1 MTLAD
6 KSYSDQR
13 FGASRAGQPEMLYE
27 RVSVVFPDFSTVA
40 ASGLRARFIDGAPI
54 EMVPLRGLW
63 AKRVADIVFALLGLV
78 FLAPLLVMLALV
90 IKGTSS
96 GPVFF
101 RQVREGRCGRLFRVY
116 KFRSMST
123 DVSDWSGVRQTVE
136 GDPRVTAVGRFMR
149 KYSIDELPQL
159 LNVLFGDMSLV
170 GPRPHVP
177 GMLAAGTC
185 YRTLVPYYGF
195 RERVTP
201 GITGWAQVNG
211 PRGPTVDS
219 RLAIAR
225 VNHDVAY
232 IQNWS
237 FWLDIKIIVLTIRR
251 ELLSGTGI

>member
-1 MTLAD
+1 MA
-6 KSYSDQR
+6 
-13 FGASRAGQPEMLYE
+13 
-27 RVSVVFPDFSTVA
+27 
-40 ASGLRARFIDGAPI
+40 
-54 EMVPLRGLW
+54 
-63 AKRVADIVFALLGLV
+63 
-78 FLAPLLVMLALV
+78 
-90 IKGTSS
+90 
-96 GPVFF
+96 
-101 RQVREGRCGRLFRVY
+101 
-116 KFRSMST
+116 
-123 DVSDWSGVRQTVE
+123 
-136 GDPRVTAVGRFMR
+136 
-149 KYSIDELPQL
+149 
-159 LNVLFGDMSLV
+159 
-170 GPRPHVP
+170 